1 MLFIA
6 ALLLA
11 CTNKETEYPDYSNDK
26 QPADSALDSDP
37 GQDSEPQIDE
47 DGDGYG
53 PSTDCDDAD
62 PNVHP
67 DAEEICNERDD
78 DCDDEIDEGLEQTW
92 YVDADGDGYGG
103 DETVLACA
111 QPEDSS
117 AQDGDCDDND
127 DDVNPGAAEDCEDER
142 DLDCDGDSAWAD
154 ADGDGSA
161 ECADCDDNDGDRRPG
176 AAEVCDGIDND
187 CNGDID
193 DDADGATSWFA
204 DTDGDGYGDGSAK
217 LKACDQPS
225 GYVAD
230 ASDCDDT
237 EALSN
242 PGETEVCDELD
253 NDCDGDVDEGGL
265 GGPWYVDAD
274 ADGYGEEGSTAL
286 YQCEMPSGYADNE
299 DDCDDTDPDANP
311 GETEVCDGVDND
323 CSGDVDEDTASDAT
337 TWYADVDGDGYG
349 DASISVTQC
358 DQPSNSS
365 SNSDDCDDSDANV
378 SPDATEICDS
388 VDNDCDGTTDGA
400 DAADAATWYDDDDG
414 DGYGDPTASTQAC
427 TAPTGTVS
435 DDSDCDDTDSSI
447 NPDGSETCNSADD
460 DCDGVVDEG
469 ASDATVYYLDSDGD
483 GYGEASSSV
492 SSCSTPTGYVSD
504 DSDCDDSD
512 ALTYP
517 GATEICD
524 GADNDCDGTTD
535 EGFSSTPSTWY
546 ADDDGDGHGDPDDA
560 LERCTQPSGYLA
572 DDSDCDDTDSSV
584 NPAATEYCDSV
595 DNDCDGTVD
604 EDDAA
609 DASTF
614 YADADSDGY
623 GDSGTTTVSC
633 TAPTGY
639 VSDATDCDDA
649 SASANPGATEYCD
662 DEDNDCDGSTDE
674 ADAAD
679 ATIWY
684 RDADGD
690 DYGTS
695 SGTTVTACDEPTGY
709 VADSSDCDD
718 TDSSIHPD
726 ADELCDST
734 DWDCDGSTTEGAVDA
749 GTYYDDDD
757 GDGYGDESDATESCS
772 AISGTISTGG
782 DCDDT
787 DSSVNPAAT
796 EYCDSVD
803 NDCDGT
809 VDEDDAADA
818 STFYADADGDGY
830 GDSGSTSTS
839 CSAGTGYVSDD
850 TDCDDTDATA
860 SPGATE
866 YCDSVD
872 NDCDGSTDE
881 ADAADASDW
890 YVDSDSDGFGDD
902 SASATTQCDQPSGYV
917 SDNSDCDD
925 TDDDVNPDA
934 DEVCDSTDWDCD
946 GSTTEGAVDAGTYY
960 DDDDGDGYGDESDA
974 TESCSAI
981 SGTISTGGDCDDT
994 DSSINP
1000 AATEYCD
1007 SVDNDCDGTVDEDD
1021 AADASTWYADTDG
1034 DGYGDSASSA
1044 VACSAPSGG
1053 VADDTDCDDTDGST
1067 YPGAAETCY
1076 DGVVNDCGG
1085 TEADALAECSLTGD
1099 LDADDATWVFE
1110 GEGGDEAGRDALIED
1125 VDGDGDYDLVVG
1137 APGASSDDGTVY
1149 VLLDPGSAT
1158 SNSLADADLAL
1169 TGSSSEELGYALA
1182 WWDSDGDGDDDL
1194 IIGAPAYASYNNGA
1208 IYVAAPLSASSP
1220 LGAAIGTT
1228 KKWANCGEK
1237 LSATGDLDGDGD
1249 ADLTVSCLGWDSS
1262 AGSVLLFTGPLSGVT
1277 DLSSSASAS
1286 LIGDSS
1292 SQHAGESVT
1301 GADLD
1306 GDGQDDWIVGAKGA
1320 NSNKGAAWVYS
1331 GPVSGALGPGDADF
1345 DLRGTN
1351 TNGYCGQVATLDHN
1365 GDGSADL
1372 VVGCPGTSSTSGR
1385 AFVVNGNLSGTSSL
1399 ATADAS
1405 LTTSKET
1412 LGTAVGSAGDLDGD
1426 GYDDLLVTAPLANA
1440 KAGTTYFLYGPLS
1453 GGLTATDAD
1462 ATLSGES
1469 GTSSGQLAFGDFDGD
1484 GDGVNEVIFT
1494 GTGAT
1499 NSDGQGKAG
1508 AVYLF
1513 SGAQY

>member
-546 ADDDGDGHGDPDDA
+546 ADDDGDGYGDPDDA

-572 DDSDCDDTDSSV
+572 DDTDCDDTDSSV

-749 GTYYDDDD
+749 
-757 GDGYGDESDATESCS
+757 S
-772 AISGTISTGG
+772 
-782 DCDDT
+782 
-787 DSSVNPAAT
+787 
-796 EYCDSVD
+796 
-803 NDCDGT
+803 
-809 VDEDDAADA
+809 
-818 STFYADADGDGY
+818 
-830 GDSGSTSTS
+830 
-839 CSAGTGYVSDD
+839 
-850 TDCDDTDATA
+850 
-860 SPGATE
+860 
-866 YCDSVD
+866 
-872 NDCDGSTDE
+872 
-881 ADAADASDW
+881 
-890 YVDSDSDGFGDD
+890 
-902 SASATTQCDQPSGYV
+902 
-917 SDNSDCDD
+917 
-925 TDDDVNPDA
+925 
-934 DEVCDSTDWDCD
+934 
-946 GSTTEGAVDAGTYY
+946 TYY

-1137 APGASSDDGTVY
+1137 APGASSDAGTVY

-1208 IYVAAPLSASSP
+1208 IYVAAGPLSASSP

-1426 GYDDLLVTAPLANA
+1426 GHDDLLVTAPLANA